1 MQMSKIGE
9 TSFAAAC
16 GCLWH
21 GSESDRDIG
30 GWERGAKR
38 RRTFGDCLHRPYFIS
53 KMEEKGFIH
62 SAIETEPLQAVAEEA
77 LSATAFLKLPLQQ
90 FGILLKARIHALG
103 LSIRQ
108 SRPVRL

>member
-1 MQMSKIGE
+1 M
-9 TSFAAAC
+9 AASQTAT
-16 GCLWH
+16 LAD
-21 GSESDRDIG
+21 GSEVRNGVALLEIASIALISSRKWRERDSFRLLRL
-30 GWERGAKR
+30 RGR
-38 RRTFGDCLHRPYFIS
+38 
-53 KMEEKGFIH
+53 
-62 SAIETEPLQAVAEEA
+62 EPLQAVAEEA